1 MAFDVARA
9 ATFDAVAKW
18 KHDLDEKLFLPSG
31 QPVPA
36 ILLANKVKEAS
47 HMILSTRNVIWTFFQ
62 GPPPPP
68 IRNVTH
74 FFPPWTN
81 YSFTVSFISCGI
93 SFIFL

>member
-47 HMILSTRNVIWTFFQ
+47 HMILSTKNVIWTFFQ
-62 GPPPPP
+62 GPPPPA
-68 IRNVTH
+68 N
-74 FFPPWTN
+74 
-81 YSFTVSFISCGI
+81 
-93 SFIFL
+93 

>member
-1 MAFDVARA
+1 MVFDVARA

-62 GPPPPP
+62 GPP
-68 IRNVTH
+68 RQLETSRTFSHHRQTTH
-74 FFPPWTN
+74 SYCDSYPA
-81 YSFTVSFISCGI
+81 V
-93 SFIFL
+93 FL